1 MICGTHDEVDSY
13 NELMVRGM
21 RVFVFFSIFVPPR
34 FKWNSK
40 SRSVENTPW
49 IPTLWVCAMDSE
61 LQGLQHS
68 MLFFVSPMVSYDQL
82 WCYDPCLNHREMGTL
97 WKWCPCK
104 SNFVL
109 FTIATAPNGSRR
121 GEVILIY
128 NTRPFRI
135 WITSIYYDMHY
146 LYCLY
151 CYVPIV

>member
-1 MICGTHDEVDSY
+1 MNWWSGEWVYLCFS
-13 NELMVRGM
+13 
-21 RVFVFFSIFVPPR
+21 VFLFLLDLSETAKAEALKILHESQPFGCAQ
-34 FKWNSK
+34 
-40 SRSVENTPW
+40 W
-49 IPTLWVCAMDSE
+49 IRNCKAYSTACC
-61 LQGLQHS
+61 
-68 MLFFVSPMVSYDQL
+68 FFVSPMVSYDQL

-121 GEVILIY
+121 GEVLLIY

-135 WITSIYYDMHY
+135 WINSIYYDMHY